1 MGGRDLER
9 RRTDRIDPY
18 KKLEKRIRL
27 VLSLSQE
34 DFMSLLPSKYRC
46 GMKEGRK
53 ENTITNLSEM
63 ADFGEGCTDT
73 ILLSK

>member
-1 MGGRDLER
+1 MCIHVSEVVFCVL
-9 RRTDRIDPY
+9 
-18 KKLEKRIRL
+18 RL
-27 VLSLSQE
+27 
-34 DFMSLLPSKYRC
+34 MC